1 MGDEEET
8 IYQSLKDVA
17 LPGKNL
23 ESFNIA
29 LARWIPGARRP
40 EGTLP

>member
-1 MGDEEET
+1 MGDEEEA

-17 LPGKNL
+17 LPGNNL
-23 ESFNIA
+23 ESLMYS
-29 LARWIPGARRP
+29 LAWWIPGARRP